1 MLYRILIY
9 IVLFLI
15 GICISCCLIRKRK
28 NKVLD
33 LKDPE
38 LNEIANK
45 MRCGISV
52 NIEDAFRVLDAIEH
66 AKKDKKKK

>member
-1 MLYRILIY
+1 MLYRILIC

-15 GICISCCLIRKRK
+15 GITISCWIIAERKDK
-28 NKVLD
+28 PLD

-66 AKKDKKKK
+66 ARKDKKKK

>member
-1 MLYRILIY
+1 MLYRILIC

-15 GICISCCLIRKRK
+15 GIAIYCLIIAERKDK
-28 NKVLD
+28 PLD

-66 AKKDKKKK
+66 ARKGDKKK

>member
-1 MLYRILIY
+1 MLYRILIC

-15 GICISCCLIRKRK
+15 GICVSCYLIRKK
-28 NKVLD
+28 KEKYLD

-52 NIEDAFRVLDAIEH
+52 NIEDAFRVIDAIEQ
-66 AKKDKKKK
+66 KKNKKKK

>member
-1 MLYRILIY
+1 MLYRILIC
-9 IVLFLI
+9 IALFII
-15 GICISCCLIRKRK
+15 GICISCCLIRKK
-28 NKVLD
+28 KEKYLD

-52 NIEDAFRVLDAIEH
+52 NIEDAFRVLDAIEQM
-66 AKKDKKKK
+66 KNNKKK

>member
-1 MLYRILIY
+1 MLYRILIC
-9 IVLFLI
+9 IVLFLL
-15 GICISCCLIRKRK
+15 GLTLSCWLIAKRK
-28 NKVLD
+28 DKPLD

-66 AKKDKKKK
+66 TRKDKKKK

>member
-1 MLYRILIY
+1 MLYRILIC

-15 GICISCCLIRKRK
+15 SICISYYLIRKRK
-28 NKVLD
+28 EKYLD

-52 NIEDAFRVLDAIEH
+52 NIEDAFRVLDAIEQM
-66 AKKDKKKK
+66 KNKKKK

>member
-1 MLYRILIY
+1 MVYRIIIY
-9 IVLFLI
+9 IALFII
-15 GICISCCLIRKRK
+15 GVCISYYLIRKK
-28 NKVLD
+28 KEKYLD

-52 NIEDAFRVLDAIEH
+52 NIEDAFRVMDAIEQI
-66 AKKDKKKK
+66 KNKKKK

>member
-1 MLYRILIY
+1 MLYRILICIALF
-9 IVLFLI
+9 IVV
-15 GICISCCLIRKRK
+15 ICVSCYLIRKRK

-52 NIEDAFRVLDAIEH
+52 NIEDAFRVIDAIEQM
-66 AKKDKKKK
+66 KNKKKK

>member
-1 MLYRILIY
+1 MLYRILIC

-15 GICISCCLIRKRK
+15 GIAIYCLIIAERKDK
-28 NKVLD
+28 PLD

-66 AKKDKKKK
+66 VRKDKKKK

>member
-1 MLYRILIY
+1 MLYRILIC
-9 IVLFLI
+9 IALFII
-15 GICISCCLIRKRK
+15 GICVSCYLIRKK
-28 NKVLD
+28 KEKYLD

-52 NIEDAFRVLDAIEH
+52 NIEDAFRVIDAIEY
-66 AKKDKKKK
+66 AKKNNKKK

>member
-1 MLYRILIY
+1 MVYRILIC

-15 GICISCCLIRKRK
+15 GVCISCYLIRKRK
-28 NKVLD
+28 EKYLD

-52 NIEDAFRVLDAIEH
+52 NIEDAFRVMDAIEQI
-66 AKKDKKKK
+66 KNKKKK